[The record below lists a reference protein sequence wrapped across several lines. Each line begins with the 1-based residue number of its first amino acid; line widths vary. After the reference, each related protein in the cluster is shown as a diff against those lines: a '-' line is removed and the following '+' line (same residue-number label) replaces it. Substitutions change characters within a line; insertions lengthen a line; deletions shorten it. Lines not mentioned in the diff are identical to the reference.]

1 MKKILSALII
11 LLIPSQA
18 FAFEDYLI
26 MSSVPVKSVISED
39 NEIITAVPVFTIDNS
54 KQTIVLKAKKVG
66 KTALTINFPD
76 GREVI
81 KVEVKPEQT
90 ILSENEKFDYML
102 LDKPGDEP
110 VEILPPPSIR
120 GGK

>member
-26 MSSVPVKSVISED
+26 MSSVPV
-39 NEIITAVPVFTIDNS
+39 FTIDNT
-54 KQTIVLKAKKVG
+54 KQTIILKAKKEG
-66 KTALTINFPD
+66 KTSITISFPD
-76 GREVI
+76 GKEVI
-81 KVEVKPEQT
+81 KAEVKNDRT
-90 ILSENEKFDYML
+90 ILSENDKFEYLL
-102 LDKPGDEP
+102 LDKPGDKP
-110 VEILPPPSIR
+110 VEILPPPEIR